1 MNGRW
6 RAGAGLTALTA
17 VLIFAIVWMI
27 IARLHAPIARRPGDR
42 PRPEIVDAVEQAWPD
57 MRIDPNTATAA
68 ELTVLPSIG
77 PTLAE
82 RIVADREANG
92 PFRSIEDL
100 QRVRGV
106 GPRTVERI
114 REFLV
119 IVKDAPGSGAD

>member
-17 VLIFAIVWMI
+17 VLIFGIVWMI
-27 IARLHAPIARRPGDR
+27 IARLHAPIERRTGDR
-42 PRPEIVDAVEQAWPD
+42 PRPEIVDAVERDWPD

-68 ELTVLPSIG
+68 ELTVLPGIG

-82 RIVADREANG
+82 RIIEDREAHG
-92 PFRSIEDL
+92 PFRSIDDL

-106 GPRTVERI
+106 GPKTVERV

-119 IVKDAPGSGAD
+119 IVEDAPGSSED